1 MTARIVHQLCVLLSR
16 TLAHTMYI
24 RKVLH
29 VTARGMCFEGD
40 KRVLRFH
47 GLKPEDLWGS
57 SGFTVKPQGVLR
69 FHDETSG
76 GPLVSR

>member
-1 MTARIVHQLCVLLSR
+1 MPAGIVHQLCVLLSR
-16 TLAHTMYI
+16 SLVHTMYI

-47 GLKPEDLWGS
+47 GLKPE
-57 SGFTVKPQGVLR
+57 GVLR
-69 FHDETSG
+69 FHGETSG
-76 GPLVSR
+76 GPPVSR